1 VVNESSE
8 PATGYAIVLPPTWRK
23 IPLRQGTDQ
32 AIRKIQEEVF
42 ARLPPDVPRD
52 RVTPYRVELERRL
65 GGLVAEARK
74 ASGLDLYLPVMLM
87 HDAPVAASFVV
98 SEVSFGSQEEIDPGL
113 IAVRLAAGTEDSAT
127 VSVDG
132 AVGVRIERVG
142 APEPG
147 KEIETASR
155 RVDYVISVPGD
166 PDRWLE
172 IAFSTLGGGDPSDQY
187 AKLLVE
193 LFDAIMSTFRW
204 TQAQAG

>member
-1 VVNESSE
+1 VIDESAE
-8 PATGYAIVLPPTWRK
+8 AAAGYAIVLPPTWRK

-32 AIRKIQEEVF
+32 AIRKILEEVF
-42 ARLPPDVPRD
+42 ARFPRTLPRD
-52 RVTPYRVELERRL
+52 RVSPYRMELERRL

-87 HDAPVAASFVV
+87 HEAPVAASFVV
-98 SEVSFGSQEEIDPGL
+98 SEVSFGSQEEIDPAL
-113 IAVRLAAGTEDSAT
+113 IAVHLVAETEGSAT

-132 AVGVRIERVG
+132 AVGARIERVG

-147 KEIETASR
+147 KEIENASR

-204 TQAQAG
+204 TQAPPG

>member
-1 VVNESSE
+1 
-8 PATGYAIVLPPTWRK
+8 
-23 IPLRQGTDQ
+23 
-32 AIRKIQEEVF
+32 
-42 ARLPPDVPRD
+42 
-52 RVTPYRVELERRL
+52 
-65 GGLVAEARK
+65 
-74 ASGLDLYLPVMLM
+74 MLM

-113 IAVRLAAGTEDSAT
+113 IAARLAAAQAEGSAT
-127 VSVDG
+127 VSVNG

-147 KEIETASR
+147 KEIETASL

-204 TQAQAG
+204 TQAHAG